1 MKVRMTVE
9 QQNVDE
15 FLTGVIGKYHFNPE
29 DRECLRDVYEQMMVC
44 VGPYASYRI
53 NQRVTGVRSIDDSQS
68 AIVAMTLGI
77 GVDRL
82 ADKFMKSGQMS
93 EAYMLDCLANEL
105 MLGMYG
111 EFNKVYARF
120 HRRYVQRYV
129 FIGDEIPLTVIPDLL
144 EEIKG
149 KQDRKGSDRKTGHSE
164 QTGDKKETV
173 STDANE
179 EATVESNEITSNEY
193 GVLLPSKSVVFYAV
207 LSENPGIVCEGVCMN
222 CNNAGCENRMSTDVQ
237 NNHGVV
243 GPDSKL
249 KEDEISE
256 RAKSNLNYG
265 FQRIFGSLMEKV
277 GSDE

>member
-15 FLTGVIGKYHFNPE
+15 FLNRVIEKYHFKTE
-29 DRECLRDVYEQMMVC
+29 DRENLRDVYEQMMLC

-53 NQRVTGVRSIDDSQS
+53 NQRMTGIHLIDDSQS

-82 ADKFMKSGQMS
+82 ADKFMKSGQIS
-93 EAYMLDCLANEL
+93 EAYMLDSLANEL

-129 FIGDEIPLTVIPDLL
+129 FIGNEIPLTSIPGLL

-149 KQDRKGSDRKTGHSE
+149 KQLRKDKSTSDDE
-164 QTGDKKETV
+164 ETV
-173 STDANE
+173 PKDAAGE
-179 EATVESNEITSNEY
+179 DTILKTALEGDIPVESNEITANEC
-193 GVLLPSKSVVFYAV
+193 GVLLPSKSVVFYAI
-207 LSENPGIVCEGVCMN
+207 LSENPSVVCEGVCMN
-222 CNNAGCENRMSTDVQ
+222 CSNQNCENRLSCKAQ
-237 NNHGVV
+237 NDLGVV
-243 GPDSKL
+243 GPGNTQN
-249 KEDEISE
+249 EEEISD

-265 FQRIFGSLMEKV
+265 FQRIFGS
-277 GSDE
+277 